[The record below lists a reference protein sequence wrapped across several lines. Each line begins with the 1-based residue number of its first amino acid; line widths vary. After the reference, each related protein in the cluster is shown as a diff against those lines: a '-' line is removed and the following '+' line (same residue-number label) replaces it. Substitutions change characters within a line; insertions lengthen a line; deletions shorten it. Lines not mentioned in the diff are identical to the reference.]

1 MTAYEWL
8 LFIAMIEGPLIAL
21 VYLIIKRIK
30 MEMKEYDRE
39 ADRIQ

>member
-8 LFIAMIEGPLIAL
+8 LFIAMIDGPLIAL

>member
-1 MTAYEWL
+1 MTVYEWL
-8 LFIAMIEGPLIAL
+8 LFIAMIDGPLIAL